1 MCWRVTSFHRCDFTL
16 YIPISSLPESFSFIY
31 STPSPFTCG
40 YFRLVMCVNLYSL
53 TKFLKSVQLYCVP
66 LSDIEFSGILCWLIA
81 SFRAA
86 MTVLLE
92 ATSYFNAVWK
102 TIHVKELL
110 RVVFFQKKK
119 KRSGPTHGLSGAGLG
134 NNGSLC
140 SALYFTLVLHI
151 STILCMCT
159 ILATEQIDTFNRA
172 LTMAFC
178 VSFGIQWGF
187 MIFWPLRSSSPTIVR
202 FSLSGQSGPSSGRRT
217 CFLGHWVLLYY
228 MSLAKMGSAF
238 WFFIITFNLACQI
251 QRANTIGFHVLPL
264 LWLRM
269 PHCSKEVASA
279 EICASVVGENDAN
292 TCCDLILISEKP
304 FCGVPQHHSF
314 FSLNRYLSGWV

>member
-16 YIPISSLPESFSFIY
+16 YIPISSLPESFSFIC

-53 TKFLKSVQLYCVP
+53 TKFLKSVQLYCGP

-119 KRSGPTHGLSGAGLG
+119 IDLGLPMVS
-134 NNGSLC
+134 
-140 SALYFTLVLHI
+140 LVLDW
-151 STILCMCT
+151 
-159 ILATEQIDTFNRA
+159 A
-172 LTMAFC
+172 TMALC
-178 VSFGIQWGF
+178 
-187 MIFWPLRSSSPTIVR
+187 
-202 FSLSGQSGPSSGRRT
+202 
-217 CFLGHWVLLYY
+217 
-228 MSLAKMGSAF
+228 
-238 WFFIITFNLACQI
+238 
-251 QRANTIGFHVLPL
+251 VLPYT
-264 LWLRM
+264 LRLCYIF
-269 PHCSKEVASA
+269 PQSYV
-279 EICASVVGENDAN
+279 CAQS
-292 TCCDLILISEKP
+292 
-304 FCGVPQHHSF
+304 
-314 FSLNRYLSGWV
+314 